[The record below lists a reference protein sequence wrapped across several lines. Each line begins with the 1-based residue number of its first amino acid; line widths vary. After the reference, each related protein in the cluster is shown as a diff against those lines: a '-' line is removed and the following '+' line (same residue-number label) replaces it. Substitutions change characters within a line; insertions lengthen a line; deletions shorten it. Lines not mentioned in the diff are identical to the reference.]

1 MHTAK
6 LSELSRRKVSWFN
19 GFCHNVGKS
28 FAVHH
33 DQKSVRLFSCIT
45 FVIYGAA
52 IHAHAM
58 PLCSHIVPVGHCCP
72 LITYAAA

>member
-6 LSELSRRKVSWFN
+6 LSELSGRKVLRFN

-33 DQKSVRLFSCIT
+33 DQKFVKLFSRVT
-45 FVIYGAA
+45 FVIYGA
-52 IHAHAM
+52 AM
-58 PLCSHIVPVGHCCP
+58 PLCSHIVPVGHCCHFI
-72 LITYAAA
+72 LYAAA